1 MFCID
6 ICITLCYNIGIERK
20 DSVMRNVNYC
30 NLTEEQKV
38 LARKLRPSDY
48 VNRIYEVAE
57 SGNIIA
63 TRKKKYYFLAIRVN
77 KSENLLITIP
87 HFRNSNGYSSYL
99 VHRQLAIMA
108 KEKCIRLYKSLK
120 RQRNYPYLE
129 MKNCKGYRECIK
141 HKTIIY
147 CLILYRKQ

>member
-38 LARKLRPSDY
+38 LARKLCPSDY

-77 KSENLLITIP
+77 KSENLLIAFDDISIAQKYY
-87 HFRNSNGYSSYL
+87 NSALQKFKRIQLLSRPQATRYYGKGKVYSSIQEFETTTKL
-99 VHRQLAIMA
+99 FIFGN
-108 KEKCIRLYKSLK
+108 EKL
-120 RQRNYPYLE
+120 
-129 MKNCKGYRECIK
+129 
-141 HKTIIY
+141 
-147 CLILYRKQ
+147 